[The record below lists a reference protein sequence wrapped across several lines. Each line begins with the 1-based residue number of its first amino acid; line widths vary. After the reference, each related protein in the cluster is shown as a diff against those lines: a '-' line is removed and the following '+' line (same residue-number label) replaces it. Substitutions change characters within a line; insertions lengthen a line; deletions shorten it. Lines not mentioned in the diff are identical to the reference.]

1 MKSEALKRWVDTW
14 GAMGVLWGINRS
26 MARVHALLIG
36 ADDAL
41 TLDDIAETLGIS
53 RGNASMCLKEL
64 RGWRVIHRVHRVGDR
79 RDFYEP
85 EGDVWRMFFR
95 IAAER
100 KRREFD
106 PALAAVREA
115 LGSAGVALSE
125 PVRRRLE
132 DLEQLLNLL
141 DRLGERLLQGED
153 AVRPLLR
160 LVSDLLLS
168 PPRSPS

>member
-1 MKSEALKRWVDTW
+1 MKSEALQRWVDTW

-36 ADDAL
+36 AGDPL
-41 TLDDIAETLGIS
+41 TLDNIAEELGIS

-64 RGWRVIHRVHRVGDR
+64 RGWRVIHRVHRPGDR
-79 RDFYEP
+79 RDYYVP
-85 EGDVWRMFFR
+85 EQDVWRMFFR

-106 PALAAVREA
+106 PALTAVREA
-115 LGSAGVALSE
+115 LGSAGEELSD
-125 PVRRRLE
+125 PVRQRLE
-132 DLEQLLNLL
+132 DMEQLLNAL
-141 DRLGERLLQGED
+141 DRLGERFLQGED

-160 LVSDLLLS
+160 LVSEHLLA
-168 PPRSPS
+168 PPKSGS